1 MILRDGNQSIHLRSP
16 SYYAR
21 SRNVKLRKL
30 LVPVDF
36 SMGSEMAFKYAKFLA
51 KKFSAWIHLIHVV
64 DKRYVEKIAEL
75 NAEPEDEVSEK
86 LSQQAKR
93 NLEKFV
99 NNYNSEGMV
108 AEQKITV
115 GTPFQAIALRAQTI
129 DADMIVMG
137 GQGRAGNGEIDEIFF
152 GSAAERV
159 VRLLPCPVLCVP
171 QEVVGLEN
179 GPK

>member
-1 MILRDGNQSIHLRSP
+1 M
-16 SYYAR
+16 
-21 SRNVKLRKL
+21 KLQKL

-36 SMGSEMAFKYAKFLA
+36 SRCSEMAFKYAEFLA
-51 KKFSAWIHLIHVV
+51 KNFSASIHLIHVV

-75 NAEPEDEVSEK
+75 NGEVEDEVSEK
-86 LSQQAKR
+86 LSLQARR
-93 NLEKFV
+93 NLEEFLTHFKL
-99 NNYNSEGMV
+99 EGLI
-108 AEQKITV
+108 AEKKITV

-129 DADMIVMG
+129 EADMIVMG
-137 GQGRAGNGEIDEIFF
+137 GQGRAGDGEIDKIYF

-171 QEVVGLEN
+171 EEVVGLED